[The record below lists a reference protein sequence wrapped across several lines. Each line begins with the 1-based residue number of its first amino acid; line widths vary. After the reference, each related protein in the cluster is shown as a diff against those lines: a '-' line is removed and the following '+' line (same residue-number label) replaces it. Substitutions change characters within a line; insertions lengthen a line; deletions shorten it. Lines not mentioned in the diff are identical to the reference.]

1 MTRRRVVR
9 AGMGAG
15 ALAALGGTLSGC
27 GGEQG
32 QKRGGRGQ
40 DGDRERAGRTAPTA
54 TPDGRRRM
62 PEEAAPHE
70 LTYMSWP
77 SRRIWKSDVHA
88 VRQDIARIA
97 RTIAEFEPVTLLAN
111 ERDVAAARRACGSG
125 VTVVPVPV
133 DDLWMRDT
141 GPSFV
146 LGPDG
151 IAGVDLNF
159 NGWGGKQEHGRDGKV
174 ARTVLADRR
183 IARIEAPLVGE
194 GGAIETDGAGTL
206 LATESSLVNGNRN
219 RGRSRADIERA
230 LKSLFGVTKVLWVA
244 GVRGEDITDCHIDAL
259 ARFTEPGVVLLSTP
273 APTAPE
279 DVWSKAYAQARAAL
293 AGATDARGKR
303 LETVSLPEPVDIGRR
318 GDGFLATY
326 VNYYVV
332 NGGVIMPRFGD
343 RKADDAAASIVRDLY
358 PGRRVTQLPVDTL
371 GEGGGGIHCATQQLP
386 KAHRDD

>member
-1 MTRRRVVR
+1 MSFTRMSRRRAV
-9 AGMGAG
+9 GTGG
-15 ALAALGGTLSGC
+15 LAALGATLSAC
-27 GGEQG
+27 G
-32 QKRGGRGQ
+32 GGRG
-40 DGDRERAGRTAPTA
+40 GTERGRDRTTPAAA
-54 TPDGRRRM
+54 TPGGDRRM

-77 SRRIWKSDVHA
+77 TRGVWKSDVHG

-111 ERDVAAARRACGSG
+111 ERDVAGARRACGSG

-159 NGWGGKQEHGRDGKV
+159 NGWGDKQEHGRDGKV
-174 ARTVLADRR
+174 AREILADRR

-194 GGAIETDGAGTL
+194 GGAIEVDGAGTL
-206 LATESSLVNGNRN
+206 LATESSLVNDNRN
-219 RGRSRADIERA
+219 PGKSRADIERE
-230 LKSLFGVTKVLWVA
+230 LKGLFGATKVIWVD

-259 ARFTEPGVVLLSTP
+259 ARFTEPGVVLMSTP
-273 APTAPE
+273 DPTAPE
-279 DVWSKAYAQARAAL
+279 DVWAKAYAQARGAL
-293 AGATDARGKR
+293 DEATDARGKR
-303 LETVSLPEPVDIGRR
+303 LDIVSLPEPVDIGRR
-318 GDGFLATY
+318 GDDFLATY
-326 VNYYVV
+326 VNYYVAD
-332 NGGVIMPRFGD
+332 GGVVMPRFGD

-358 PGRRVTQLPVDTL
+358 PGRRVAQVPVDTL

-386 KAHRDD
+386 KKG